1 MRPKTPFANR
11 IYIVLCLELAHLQHH
26 DHFLPSSILTVV
38 FPPLFITV
46 PNTLSECELQVL
58 ATLSGCQPHNDA
70 IDCTDY
76 CLHSKY
82 RSYDGTCNN
91 AKHPRFGAAGTAL
104 PRLLEADYENDIN
117 LPRGWSQ
124 TDPFSPPKPS
134 TRVISTQLF
143 SAQNVSGHNRNTL
156 MLMQIGQFLDH
167 DLDMTPIVPSD
178 KVFVNGSKCDEL
190 CGNEPP
196 CFPIIIPPND
206 TRIRNA
212 KCMAFTRSSAVCGSG
227 SGSVLV
233 GKAAYRREQINSITS
248 FVDASQVYGS
258 SEDLATRLREPGTG
272 KLRMGNESAPGK
284 HFLEFDTESLVDCMQ
299 PHEVRA
305 TQVPCFLAG
314 DVRVNEHVAL
324 TSMHTLLSREHNRIA
339 EKLVELNPHWSS
351 EKTYQEARKILGAE
365 WQSIIYNFYLPTIV
379 GPNGMQKL
387 GEYKGYNSNINP
399 GIVNAFATAAYRFGH
414 SQIMPFLPRF
424 DKNWKETS
432 DGHLPLFQAFFSP
445 FRLVQEGGIDPLLRG
460 LISTPVKLRTPQEVM
475 TSSVVERLFEESN
488 QIALDL
494 GALNIQR
501 GRDHG
506 IPGYNQFR
514 SYCDLSVANTFDDL
528 AAEIPDS
535 AIRDKLQTLYG
546 HPDNIDLMVGGM
558 LEEVEEGGH
567 LGPTFKCIIVEQFK
581 RLRDGDRFWF
591 QNPGKTVSIC
601 VGIRFQASTMQIY
614 TLRKSTFNSLCC
626 LLYTYS

>member
-1 MRPKTPFANR
+1 MQCDCITVGSPF
-11 IYIVLCLELAHLQHH
+11 L
-26 DHFLPSSILTVV
+26 
-38 FPPLFITV
+38 ITV

-70 IDCTDY
+70 TDCTNY
-76 CLHSKY
+76 CFHSKY

-117 LPRGWSQ
+117 LPQGWSQ

-134 TRVISTQLF
+134 SRVISTRLF
-143 SAQNVSGHNRNTL
+143 STQNVSGHDRNTL

-167 DLDMTPIVPSD
+167 DLDMTPVVPSD

-196 CFPIIIPPND
+196 CFPIMIPPND

-248 FVDASQVYGS
+248 FIDASQVYGS
-258 SEDLATRLREPGTG
+258 SEDLATRLRDPGSG
-272 KLRMGNESAPGK
+272 KLRMGDESSPGK
-284 HFLEFDTESLVDCMQ
+284 FFLPFDTDSLVDCMQ
-299 PHEVRA
+299 PQEVRR
-305 TQVPCFLAG
+305 TPVPCFLAG
-314 DVRVNEHVAL
+314 DVRVNEQVAL

-339 EKLVELNPHWSS
+339 DKLAELNPHWSN

-365 WQSIIYNFYLPTIV
+365 WQSIIYSFYLPSIV
-379 GPNGMQKL
+379 GPRGMQQL
-387 GEYKGYNSNINP
+387 GEYRGYDSNVNP

-424 DKNWKETS
+424 DKNWKEIS
-432 DGHLPLFQAFFSP
+432 EGHLPIFQAFFSP
-445 FRLVQEGGIDPLLRG
+445 YRLVQEGGIDPLLRG
-460 LISTPVKLRTPQEVM
+460 LISTPVKLRSPQEVM
-475 TSSVVERLFEESN
+475 TSAVVERLFEESN
-488 QIALDL
+488 QVALDL

-506 IPGYNQFR
+506 LPGYNEFR
-514 SYCDLSVANTFDDL
+514 SYCNLSAANTFDDL
-528 AAEIPDS
+528 ADEIPDIS
-535 AIRDKLQTLYG
+535 IRDKLQSLYG

-567 LGPTFKCIIVEQFK
+567 LGPTFRCIIVEQFR

-591 QNPGKTVSIC
+591 QNPGRMDFQVY
-601 VGIRFQASTMQIY
+601 VHVWYGFQASTMHSEIQHI
-614 TLRKSTFNSLCC
+614 L
-626 LLYTYS
+626 